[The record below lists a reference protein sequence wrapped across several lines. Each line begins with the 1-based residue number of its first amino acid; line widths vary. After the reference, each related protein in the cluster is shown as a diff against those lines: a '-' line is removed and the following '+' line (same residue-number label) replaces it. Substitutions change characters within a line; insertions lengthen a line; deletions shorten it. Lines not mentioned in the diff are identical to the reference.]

1 MSALMFLDITH
12 GEKIYR
18 KTVSHSCFA
27 YTAQEIRDILNPFIE
42 GKETISRRILSDRL
56 RIDFTD
62 QEIHSILC
70 SAVKRGMLIP
80 RKRAGKQTVLY
91 DIPSVAPHSL
101 HYRGAVRKQVLRNE
115 IRDNRERILRA
126 IGREELI
133 EEVS

>member
-56 RIDFTD
+56 RIDFSD

-70 SAVKRGMLIP
+70 SAVKRGMLIL
-80 RKRAGKQTVLY
+80 RKRAEFARRVYEICQRGKNPMKTTKL
-91 DIPSVAPHSL
+91 
-101 HYRGAVRKQVLRNE
+101 
-115 IRDNRERILRA
+115 
-126 IGREELI
+126 EEF
-133 EEVS
+133 

>member
-56 RIDFTD
+56 RIDFSD

-70 SAVKRGMLIP
+70 SAVKRGMLIL
-80 RKRAGKQTVLY
+80 RKRAEFARRVFEICQKSKSPGKMSTL
-91 DIPSVAPHSL
+91 
-101 HYRGAVRKQVLRNE
+101 
-115 IRDNRERILRA
+115 
-126 IGREELI
+126 EEF
-133 EEVS
+133 